1 MSLKLVFSASPLKY
15 LEDWLRSLAEYL
27 EDSKELGDEDKKM
40 VRLIK
45 LRNLTKSSGSPM
57 H

>member
-27 EDSKELGDEDKKM
+27 EDSKELGDEDKTM

>member
-45 LRNLTKSSGSPM
+45 LSNLNKSSG
-57 H
+57 